1 HALWAGV
8 RGGSGAAVVLTG
20 EPGIGKTRLAGELL
34 AGAAA
39 DGALVAAGAAL
50 ELGGAPPFGLW
61 TELLRDLTPHLDAPP
76 PDAAWPSDLARLAP
90 EIERRFGRPP
100 SAAGA
105 PELERARLFEGMV
118 GLLEWAARTRPLALL
133 LEDAHIADGPSLELA
148 AYAARRIAGLPVLLV
163 ITRRSRP
170 QRPELDAVL
179 SALRARRVVAWEL
192 ELQPLPEDAVGELA
206 RAVAPLGEGDV
217 VRVVEA
223 AEGNALLAVETAR
236 AVSAGASTPPP
247 SLRGCSSISARSRHG
262 ACAPT
267 PPTRRSHGRA
277 SSSTAP
283 IPRSWPRPGSCG
295 RAPSAARS
303 ALRTSRCSRAVTRW
317 RCSTA
322 PARWPRE
329 C

>member
-170 QRPELDAVL
+170 HRPELDALL

-217 VRVVEA
+217 ARVVEA

-236 AVSAGASTPPP
+236 AVSAGERTPPP
-247 SLRGCSSISARSRHG
+247 GLRGLV
-262 ACAPT
+262 
-267 PPTRRSHGRA
+267 RA
-277 SSSTAP
+277 
-283 IPRSWPRPGSCG
+283 GV
-295 RAPSAARS
+295 AA
-303 ALRTSRCSRAVTRW
+303 LDP
-317 RCSTA
+317 
-322 PARWPRE
+322 PARLVAELAAAAGRDLERAETSSLPLDDFPGAATRALE
-329 C
+329 SGFLVAAGGRIGYRHALLRKAVYEDVDEP